1 MPTRPREKIA
11 VVVHNE
17 FGRKSIPKLLLSLG
31 PDIIFWAAHPQIIK
45 LRRRVKI
52 EEDYRLNLS
61 DDLEEMKQ
69 KQMREAIDW
78 MEVPTNVEQEDNQQ
92 RADFISILTISRKV
106 ASVYI

>member
-1 MPTRPREKIA
+1 M
-11 VVVHNE
+11 
-17 FGRKSIPKLLLSLG
+17 
-31 PDIIFWAAHPQIIK
+31 
-45 LRRRVKI
+45 KI